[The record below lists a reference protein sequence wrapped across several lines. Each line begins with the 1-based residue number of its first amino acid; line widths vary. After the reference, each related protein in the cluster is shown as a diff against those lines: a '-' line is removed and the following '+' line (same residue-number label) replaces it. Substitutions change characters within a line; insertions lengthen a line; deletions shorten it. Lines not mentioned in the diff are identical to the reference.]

1 MSTEARQILEA
12 AGPRSAHDVGYANA
26 CIGKWGPLLEATD
39 KMDPIQTPYIK
50 KVTAV
55 LLENEMQH
63 LKDLQEDTLSSNTGY
78 FTKYVFPILRR
89 VWPNLIANQIVSVQ
103 PMTSPVSGIFYYEKK
118 YSDRKGSMMPPVGPT
133 LDPNAMSYDG
143 QLAAGTNMQQN
154 FGRHYS
160 SEFIDYDVT
169 CTDTGVATASL
180 TQSGTNCRITEWS
193 PIRDNAVDGQR
204 TYSVKAYYHC
214 LDADKASADTLV
226 VATMNDAGQ
235 LIDNLNA
242 SGTQV
247 VGTFNIAT
255 GQWTITPLGSSGS
268 ASNFTSNTVIYFQY
282 YVNFE
287 LVYQTSGAKIPSVSL
302 DISLHTVKAESR
314 KLKARW
320 TVEAVDD
327 MRALH
332 GLEVESEIVST
343 FSNEVMLEVDREII
357 DALVQGSAHSSTY
370 AYSSTI
376 PGEIESIRELITKI
390 SAMSAR
396 IHKTSGR
403 APANFIVA
411 APAVCALLD
420 QLSTHGDYASI
431 EQSVQP
437 TSYGPQTSDYGIA
450 RVGTLLRKWAVYSDP
465 YMDETKILVGLKG
478 NNFLDA
484 GYVYAPYV
492 PLQVTPTF
500 MDPADFTYR
509 KGVRTR
515 YATRMLRA
523 EYYGVIT
530 VSGLPTVSTDMDLL
544 TTGGLA

>member
-1 MSTEARQILEA
+1 MNTQARQILEQ
-12 AGPRSAHDVGYANA
+12 AGPRSAHDAGFANS
-26 CIGKWGPLLEATD
+26 CIQKWGKLLEATD
-39 KMDPIQTPYIK
+39 KTDPIQMPYNR

-55 LLENEMQH
+55 LLENQMQH
-63 LKDLQEDTLSSNTGY
+63 LKDLNEDTLSTNTGY

-118 YSDRKGSMMPPVGPT
+118 YTDRKGTKIPPNGQSGN
-133 LDPNAMSYDG
+133 PNDGDWNG
-143 QLAAGTNMQQN
+143 QLESGDNMQQN
-154 FGRHYS
+154 FGRYYS
-160 SEFIDYDVT
+160 SEFIDYDVV
-169 CTDTGVATASL
+169 CTAATAVATLAD
-180 TQSGTNCRITEWS
+180 TTIAGVTRKTDWS
-193 PIRDNAVDGQR
+193 PIRDNGVQGQR
-204 TYSVKAYYHC
+204 TFSVKAFYN
-214 LDADKASADTLV
+214 V
-226 VATMNDAGQ
+226 VDNAATGVVAVTATMNASGN
-235 LIDNLNA
+235 LIDNQGA
-242 SGTQV
+242 SKV

-255 GQWTITPLGSSGS
+255 GAWTINAFDETGV
-268 ASNFTSNTVIYFQY
+268 ASTFIAGEAIYFQY
-282 YVNFE
+282 YVNWE
-287 LVYQTSGAKIPSVSL
+287 LVYQTAGAKIPSVSL
-302 DISLHTVKAESR
+302 DITLHTVQAESR

-332 GLEVESEIVST
+332 GMEVESEIVST

-357 DALVQGSAHSSTY
+357 DNLITGAQHTGTY
-370 AYSSTI
+370 AYDDSV
-376 PGEIESIRELITKI
+376 PGEMESIRQLLTKV

-411 APAVCALLD
+411 PPAVVALMD

-431 EQSVQP
+431 EQNVRP
-437 TSYGPQTSDYGIA
+437 TSYGPMTADYGIS

-465 YMDETKILVGLKG
+465 FMDESKILVGLKG
-478 NNFLDA
+478 NNFLDS

-500 MDPADFTYR
+500 MDPDDFTFR

-515 YATRMLRA
+515 YATKMLRS
-523 EYYGVIT
+523 EYYGVIN
-530 VSGLPTVSTDMDLL
+530 VSGLPTII
-544 TTGGLA
+544 TG

>member
-1 MSTEARQILEA
+1 MSTEARQILEQ
-12 AGPRSAHDVGYANA
+12 AGPKTIHDTGYANA
-26 CIGKWGPLLEATD
+26 CIGKWGQLLEATD
-39 KMDPIQTPYIK
+39 KADPIQMPYVK

-63 LKDLQEDTLSSNTGY
+63 LKDLHEDTLSTNTGY

-118 YSDRKGSMMPPVGPT
+118 YTDRKGTMIPPNGQSGSPT
-133 LDPNAMSYDG
+133 DGNWNG
-143 QLAAGTNMQQN
+143 QLAANSNMQQN
-154 FGRHYS
+154 FGRYYS
-160 SEFIDYDVT
+160 SEFVDYDVV
-169 CTDTGVATASL
+169 CTAATAVSTL
-180 TQSGTNCRITEWS
+180 SDTTIASVTRITEWS
-193 PIRDNAVDGQR
+193 PIRDNATDGQR
-204 TYSVKAYYHC
+204 VYSSKFYYRVS
-214 LDADKASADTLV
+214 DADNAGAALDI
-226 VATMNDAGQ
+226 VATMDGSGA
-235 LIDNLNA
+235 LIDDQTSA
-242 SGTQV
+242 SI
-247 VGTFNIAT
+247 GTFDIAT
-255 GQWTITPLGSSGS
+255 GAWTITPKGSAGS
-268 ASNFTSNTVIYFQY
+268 ASPFVAGTAIYAQY
-282 YVNFE
+282 YVNWE
-287 LVYQTSGAKIPSVSL
+287 MVYQTTGAKIPSVSL
-302 DISLHTVKAESR
+302 DIQLHTVKAESR

-332 GLEVESEIVST
+332 GMEVETEIVST

-357 DALVQGSAHSSTY
+357 DDLVNGAQHQATY
-370 AYSSTI
+370 AYASSI
-376 PGEIESIRELITKI
+376 PGEIESIRELLTKI
-390 SAMSAR
+390 SAVSAR

-411 APAVCALLD
+411 PPAVCALLD

-431 EQSVQP
+431 EQSVRP
-437 TSYGPQTSDYGIA
+437 TSYGPMTADYGIA

-465 YMDETKILVGLKG
+465 YMAETKVLVGLKG
-478 NNFLDA
+478 NNFLDG

-500 MDPADFTYR
+500 MDPNDFTFR

-515 YATRMLRA
+515 YATRMLRS

-530 VSGLPTVSTDMDLL
+530 VSGLPTVV
-544 TTGGLA
+544 TTSMTP